1 MNSNPQDTFMELRWL
16 ILVIFFGL
24 VAFKSYSIFDVSSQG
39 DASDTY
45 PKGFRGG
52 GCTIE
57 TGAFPV
63 GFTAYMVPGDYMVPE
78 QAIEAPPI
86 SVLCNQMPAPG
97 ILNITVD
104 LLVRETRNIYVALSL
119 VRIDGDREDEI
130 MSLPAA
136 QYTSGIIS
144 HPLRI
149 NEAGQYAILLRDG
162 REEMVRIPL
171 QVGGSST
178 QGIHLSN
185 HTWGLLLFVTGYLM
199 AYLWWRKIK
208 RGY

>member
-1 MNSNPQDTFMELRWL
+1 MNSNPQDVFMELRWL
-16 ILVIFFGL
+16 MLVIFFGL

-39 DASDTY
+39 DASETY

-63 GFTAYMVPGDYMVPE
+63 GFSAYMVPGDYMVPE

-97 ILNITVD
+97 TLNVTVD
-104 LLVRETRNIYVALSL
+104 LLVRETRNIYMSVTL
-119 VRIDGDREDEI
+119 VRIDDDQEREI
-130 MSLPAA
+130 MSLPPT
-136 QYTSGIIS
+136 QYTSGIIT
-144 HPLRI
+144 HPIRI
-149 NEAGQYAILLRDG
+149 EENGPYAILLRDG
-162 REEMVRIPL
+162 KEEMVRIPL
-171 QVGGSST
+171 QVGEGNAK
-178 QGIHLSN
+178 GIRLSN
-185 HTWGLLLFVTGYLM
+185 HTWGLLLFVAGYLT
-199 AYLWWRKIK
+199 AYLWWRKIR